1 MNKKDQIKE
10 IIEEVVSRYGYLLID
25 VAFRGDQKNKI
36 IEIFI
41 DHEKD
46 GVTTKACAS
55 ISRDI
60 GEKIDLEELIT
71 SKYRLDVSSPGLDRP
86 LKYIQQFAKN
96 VERKFAVEYQAEEG
110 TDKFEGKL
118 VSVEGEKLTFNINKE
133 EVAINFENIK
143 SAKVII
149 SFWYRRQDKWTTL

>member
-60 GEKIDLEELIT
+60 GEKIDSEELIT
-71 SKYRLDVSSPGLDRP
+71 TKYRLDVSSPGLDRP
-86 LKYIQQFAKN
+86 LKYIQQYAKN
-96 VERKFAVEYQAEEG
+96 VDRKFAVEYQADES

-149 SFWYRRQDKWTTL
+149 SF

>member
-60 GEKIDLEELIT
+60 GEQIDTEELIT
-71 SKYRLDVSSPGLDRP
+71 SKYRLDVSSPGLERP
-86 LKYIQQFAKN
+86 LKFIRQYVKN
-96 VERKFAVEYQAEEG
+96 IDRKFEVEYQTEED
-110 TDKFEGKL
+110 TNKFEGKL
-118 VSVEGEKLTFNINKE
+118 VSVEGEKLTFKTNKE
-133 EVAINFENIK
+133 EVLIDFEKIK

-149 SFWYRRQDKWTTL
+149 SF